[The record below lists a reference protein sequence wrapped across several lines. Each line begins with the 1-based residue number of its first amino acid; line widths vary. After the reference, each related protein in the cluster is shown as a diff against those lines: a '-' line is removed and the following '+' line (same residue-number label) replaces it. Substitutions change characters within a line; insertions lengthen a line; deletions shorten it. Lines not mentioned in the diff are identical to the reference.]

1 MSQWDP
7 VLYQSSHSFVWE
19 HGRGLVELL
28 APRPGERILDVGC
41 GTGQLTAE
49 IAKAGA
55 HVLGTDNSPAMV
67 AQARA
72 NFPQVK
78 FQEADVRALPFQ
90 REFDA
95 IFSNAMLHWVKEADD
110 AAAAMSDAL
119 QQGGRVVLEF
129 GGQGNTRALLDAV
142 FAAQETLGI
151 ERIHPWYYPSVGEY
165 AAVLERHNFEV
176 RYATLFDRPIALEGG
191 ESGLA
196 NWLDMFGK
204 HFVAALEP
212 EQKPDFVRLVEE
224 RGRPKLYR
232 DGGWIMDYR
241 RLRVMAVKHTGAT

>member
-7 VLYQSSHSFVWE
+7 ALYQASHSFVWE

-55 HVLGTDNSPAMV
+55 HVVGIDSSPAMV

-72 NFPQVK
+72 NFPQLR
-78 FQEADVRALPFQ
+78 FEEADVRALPF
-90 REFDA
+90 RDEFDA
-95 IFSNAMLHWVKEADD
+95 VFSNAMLHWVKDADQ
-110 AAAAMSDAL
+110 AAAAMSGAL
-119 QQGGRVVLEF
+119 QKGGRVVVEF
-129 GGQGNTRALLDAV
+129 GGQGNTRALLEAV
-142 FAAQETLGI
+142 FAAQETLGN

-165 AAVLERHNFEV
+165 AGVLSVTHLEV
-176 RYATLFDRPIALEGG
+176 RYAALFDRPITLEGG

-212 EQKPDFVRLVEE
+212 ERSRISCDWWKSAP
-224 RGRPKLYR
+224 GRSCIGTA
-232 DGGWIMDYR
+232 GGPWT
-241 RLRVMAVKHTGAT
+241 TGGCA